1 MLPIIIEHDFRCCLA
16 RSKPRKASCRH
27 QSAMNYLRMLSN
39 DWNGPTAHFALLS
52 RWKQLSAALMYST
65 YVRDAFS
72 LFNSRTVNIERA
84 TNDLDPL
91 LRVYASDSKPAICGT
106 YYAMARGL
114 PSCYS
119 RSPTFGSSI
128 SNLTPQTI

>member
-1 MLPIIIEHDFRCCLA
+1 
-16 RSKPRKASCRH
+16 
-27 QSAMNYLRMLSN
+27 MNYLRMLSN

-106 YYAMARGL
+106 YYAMARDHMSENPVMF
-114 PSCYS
+114 PSLL
-119 RSPTFGSSI
+119 RVIDGDGKRFAEPVALGKKIF
-128 SNLTPQTI
+128 LKDE